1 MHNNFNLNI
10 ENYIRKGA
18 LCPLDADEETKNKF
32 LRAIG
37 IKKSEESKTKF
48 NANIMAEFIR
58 ANANIISLDGE
69 CLAIHNGKFYEIL
82 KSKSIIKHII
92 HELLNSVGKYWTTQ
106 REKEV
111 FESLKCGFDCH
122 ISEMDAANVINL
134 QNGVLNLD
142 TLELE
147 SHSPKHYCSS
157 VIETN
162 YDVNSK
168 CPRWLKF
175 LNQIFNQDQER
186 IDLLQEFFGSCISNQ
201 CTGKAAIFYGSGMNG
216 KSVVAAILQSLI
228 GENAIS
234 HLPLNQF
241 ESPFGLQGLI
251 GKRLNVPSELET
263 GDYKLST
270 ANFKAVCTGDPV
282 HINIKYEAPIET
294 VLNCKLLFLTNNL
307 PDTLD
312 TSYGFFRRLIIFP
325 FDYTV
330 KEDEK
335 DMNLSDKLKSE
346 LSGILNWAI
355 EGLERLERSN
365 YNFTKCE
372 AAENCLKIYKNEQN
386 NVGDFFTE
394 CFIIDNES
402 EIRKSELY
410 CYYTRYC
417 FLNGMQ
423 SVSRRDFW
431 VKLKSHLAQNKVR
444 YAVKKNNGIEY
455 IVGFKVNREIDFEIP
470 TVEIAKPEDPYE
482 IKF

>member
-1 MHNNFNLNI
+1 MRENFDLNAAK
-10 ENYIRKGA
+10 YMKKGA
-18 LCPLDADEETKNKF
+18 FCPLDADEETKNKF

-37 IKKSEESKTKF
+37 MKRSEESKPKF
-48 NANIMAEFIR
+48 NANIMAEYIR
-58 ANANIISLDGE
+58 ANTNIISLDGE
-69 CLAIHNGKFYEIL
+69 RLAIHNGKFYEIL
-82 KSKSIIKHII
+82 QAERIIKHII
-92 HELLNSVGKYWTTQ
+92 HELLNSVGKYWTTL

-111 FESLKCGFDCH
+111 FESLKRGFECH
-122 ISEMDAANVINL
+122 IREMDTTNIINL

-147 SHSPKHYCSS
+147 SHSAKHYCSS
-157 VIETN
+157 VIDTN

-216 KSVVAAILQSLI
+216 KSVVSAILQSLI

-234 HLPLNQF
+234 HISLDQF
-241 ESPFGLQGLI
+241 ERPFGLQSLI
-251 GKRLNVPSELET
+251 GKRLNAASELET

-282 HINIKYEAPIET
+282 HINIKYESPIET

-335 DMNLSDKLKSE
+335 DLHLSDKLKSE
-346 LSGILNWAI
+346 LSGILNWSI
-355 EGLERLERSN
+355 EGLKRLERSN

-372 AAENCLKIYKNEQN
+372 AAESCLEMYKNELN
-386 NVGDFFTE
+386 NVGDFFAE
-394 CFIIDNES
+394 CFIIDDKS
-402 EIRKSELY
+402 RIRKSELY
-410 CYYTRYC
+410 VYYSRYC
-417 FLNGMQ
+417 VLNGAQ
-423 SVSRRDFW
+423 SVSLQEFW
-431 VKLKSHLAQNKVR
+431 VKLKSHLAQNKVK
-444 YAVKKNNGIEY
+444 YVVKKNNGIEY
-455 IVGFKVNREIDFEIP
+455 IVGFKVNPEIDFEIP